1 MVRGLM
7 LHLAS
12 CVNLLELETKHKR
25 RFSKMETKVA
35 KNYAEFYN
43 HEEGPYKGLLLVES
57 AY

>member
-1 MVRGLM
+1 MLEPVVVRGLM
-7 LHLAS
+7 LYLAS

-43 HEEGPYKGLLLVES
+43 HEEGPYNAL
-57 AY
+57 